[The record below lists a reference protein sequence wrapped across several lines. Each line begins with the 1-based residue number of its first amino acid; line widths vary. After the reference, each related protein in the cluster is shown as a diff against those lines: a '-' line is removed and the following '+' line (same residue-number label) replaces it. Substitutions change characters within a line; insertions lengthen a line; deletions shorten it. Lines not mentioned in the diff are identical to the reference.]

1 LLLSSKQQFLHFAVG
16 ILRRH
21 KTLVEAVSEYLSI
34 YPDDVCA
41 TYYLADKKVELKEYD
56 EAEKLAND
64 ILAKYEDFYF
74 AHLLLA
80 EIYCEKGRL

>member
-1 LLLSSKQQFLHFAVG
+1 MMFG
-16 ILRRH
+16 
-21 KTLVEAVSEYLSI
+21 
-34 YPDDVCA
+34 A

-80 EIYCEKGRL
+80 EIYCEKGDYNKSVEHCNRVWLTTGKTLPLWEIL